1 VSSDINSKDGAIE
14 VNFDGLVGPTHNY
27 GGLARGNVAS
37 ATNQG
42 NVSNPREAALQG
54 LAKMRA
60 LIGMGLVQGVLPP
73 HERPHIPSLRKM
85 GFSGSDAEVLS
96 AAHAASPMLLANVS
110 SASAMWAAN
119 AATVSPSADTA
130 DGRAHFTPAN
140 LSSHLHRSIEAE
152 TTTRVLRAIFA
163 NEKHFKVHDPVP
175 FAVFGDEGAANQ
187 CRITKRHGSRGHELF
202 VHGRSALVKDPAGA
216 FARQA
221 VEASHIVAT
230 THGVGWGNFILAQ
243 QSRKAIEAGA
253 FHNDVV
259 AVSNENVL
267 LCHEEA
273 FENRAVLLEQLVMRC
288 KASGFKLHVL
298 EATSDELS
306 LAEAV
311 KSYLFNSQ
319 IVTLPEGGMALILP
333 HEVEETPNAKAY
345 VDRVLASNGP
355 IRQAHYF
362 DLRQSMRNG
371 GGPACLR
378 LRVVLTEEERA
389 ALSASVILDEARIT
403 ALEGIVRRHYRDR
416 LTAADLAD
424 PALLTESRA
433 ALDEIGQALNLGPIH
448 EFQKA

>member
-1 VSSDINSKDGAIE
+1 MSTLPQATE

-27 GGLARGNVAS
+27 GGLAQGNLAS
-37 ATNQG
+37 AANEGQ
-42 NVSNPREAALQG
+42 VSNPREAALQG

-60 LIGMGLVQGVLPP
+60 LMKMGLVQGALPP

-85 GFSGSDAEVLS
+85 GFTGTDAKVLQ
-96 AAHAASPMLLANVS
+96 AANAASPMLVANVS

-119 AATVSPSADTA
+119 AATVSPSADAA
-130 DGRAHFTPAN
+130 DKRVHFTPAN

-152 TTTRVLRAIFA
+152 TTTRVLRSIFA
-163 NEKHFKVHDPVP
+163 DEGRFAVHDPVP
-175 FAVFGDEGAANQ
+175 FAVLGDEGAANH
-187 CRITKRHGSRGHELF
+187 CRITRKHGVRGMELF
-202 VHGRSALVKDPAGA
+202 VHGKSALVKEPAA
-216 FARQA
+216 YTARQA

-230 THGVGWGNFILAQ
+230 THQVGWGNFILAQ

-273 FENRAVLLEQLVMRC
+273 FENRKVLLEQLVARC
-288 KASGFKLHVL
+288 DAAGYKLHVL
-298 EATSDELS
+298 EASADELT

-319 IVTLPEGGMALILP
+319 IVTLPQGGMALILP
-333 HEVEETPNAKAY
+333 HEVEETPRAKAY

-355 IRQAHYF
+355 IREAHYF

-378 LRVVLTEEERA
+378 LRVVLTDEELA
-389 ALSASVILDEARIT
+389 ALSGHTILDEARVT
-403 ALEGIVRRHYRDR
+403 ALENIVKQRYRDR
-416 LTAADLAD
+416 LAVTDLAD
-424 PALLTESRA
+424 PALLDEGRA
-433 ALDEIGQALNLGPIH
+433 ALDEIGQVLGLGSVH
-448 EFQKA
+448 DFQRI

>member
-1 VSSDINSKDGAIE
+1 VSAVE

-27 GGLARGNVAS
+27 GGLARGNIAS

-42 NVSNPREAALQG
+42 DVSNPREAALQG

-73 HERPHIPSLRKM
+73 HERPHISSLRSM
-85 GFSGSDAEVLS
+85 GFSGSDADVLG
-96 AAHAASPMLLANVS
+96 AANAAAPLLLANVS

-130 DGRAHFTPAN
+130 DKRVHFTPAN
-140 LSSHLHRSIEAE
+140 LSSHLHRSIEAK
-152 TTTRVLRAIFA
+152 TTTRVLKSIFA
-163 NEKHFKVHDPVP
+163 DETHFVVHDPVP

-187 CRITKRHGSRGHELF
+187 CRITRKHDTRGFELF
-202 VHGRSALVKDPAGA
+202 VHGRSALVKEPVGF

-230 THGVGWGNFILAQ
+230 KHGVGRGNFILAQ

-273 FENRAVLLEQLVMRC
+273 FENRAVLLEQLTMRC
-288 KASGFKLHVL
+288 EASGFRLHVL
-298 EATSDELS
+298 EARTGELS
-306 LAEAV
+306 LTEAV

-355 IRQAHYF
+355 IRKAHYF

-378 LRVVLTEEERA
+378 LRVVLTDAELGALGAAAIVDEAKIA
-389 ALSASVILDEARIT
+389 ALEN
-403 ALEGIVRRHYRDR
+403 IVRKHYRDR
-416 LTAADLAD
+416 LAAVDLSD
-424 PALLTESRA
+424 PHLLDESRV
-433 ALDEIGQALNLGPIH
+433 ALDEIGQVLKLGPVH
-448 EFQKA
+448 DFQRV

>member
-1 VSSDINSKDGAIE
+1 MSAAPEAVE

-27 GGLARGNVAS
+27 GGLAQGNLAS
-37 ATNQG
+37 AANEGQ
-42 NVSNPREAALQG
+42 VSNPREAALQG

-60 LIGMGLVQGVLPP
+60 LLRMGLIQGVLPP
-73 HERPHIPSLRKM
+73 HERPHVPSLRKM
-85 GFSGSDAEVLS
+85 GFGGSDPDALR
-96 AAHAASPMLLANVS
+96 AAQAASPMLLANVS

-119 AATVSPSADTA
+119 AATVSPSADA
-130 DGRAHFTPAN
+130 GDKRVHLTPAN

-152 TTTRVLRAIFA
+152 TTGRVLKAIFSD
-163 NEKHFKVHDPVP
+163 EKHFVVHEPVP
-175 FAVFGDEGAANQ
+175 FAVFGDEGAANH
-187 CRITKRHGSRGHELF
+187 CRITRRHGVRGMELF
-202 VHGRSALVKDPAGA
+202 VHGRSALVKDAGA
-216 FARQA
+216 YFARQA

-230 THGVGWGNFILAQ
+230 THQVGWGNFILAQ

-273 FENRAVLLEQLVMRC
+273 FENRAVLLEQLVKR
-288 KASGFKLHVL
+288 ADAAGFKLHVL
-298 EATSDELS
+298 EAKAEELT

-319 IVTLPEGGMALILP
+319 IVTLPQGGMALILP
-333 HEVEETPNAKAY
+333 HEVEETPRAKAY

-355 IRQAHYF
+355 VREAHYF

-378 LRVVLTEEERA
+378 LRVVLTPEELEA
-389 ALSASVILDEARIT
+389 MNAGVILDEAKIS
-403 ALEGIVRRHYRDR
+403 ALEEIVKRRYRDR
-416 LTAADLAD
+416 LAVTDLAD
-424 PALLTESRA
+424 PALLDEGRTT
-433 ALDEIGQALNLGPIH
+433 LDEIGQVLGLGSVH
-448 EFQKA
+448 DFQRV

>member
-1 VSSDINSKDGAIE
+1 LSGEGAVE

-42 NVSNPREAALQG
+42 QVSNPREAALQG
-54 LAKMRA
+54 LSKMRA
-60 LIGMGLVQGVLPP
+60 LLKMGLVQGVLPP

-85 GFSGSDAEVLS
+85 GFSGSDADVLG
-96 AAHAASPMLLANVS
+96 AANAASPLLLANVS

-130 DGRAHFTPAN
+130 DKRVHFTPAN
-140 LSSHLHRSIEAE
+140 LSSHLHRSIEAD
-152 TTTRVLRAIFA
+152 TTMRVLRSIFA
-163 NEKHFKVHDPVP
+163 DEKHFKVHDPVP

-187 CRITKRHGSRGHELF
+187 CRITRQHAARGFELF
-202 VHGRSALVKDPAGA
+202 VHGRSALVKDPGGA

-273 FENRAVLLEQLVMRC
+273 FENRAVLLEQLVKRC
-288 KASGFKLHVL
+288 DASGFRLHVL
-298 EATSDELS
+298 EARSDEVS

-345 VDRVLASNGP
+345 VERVLASNGP

-389 ALSASVILDEARIT
+389 ALGASVILDETRIG
-403 ALEGIVRRHYRDR
+403 ALEAIVRRHYRDR

-424 PALLTESRA
+424 PHLLIESRT
-433 ALDEIGQALNLGPIH
+433 ALDEIGQALNLGPVH
-448 EFQKA
+448 DFQRT